1 VDLMDREPSTPAR
14 RLKHCRILYRPW
26 RVPTLISYPPPPP
39 AKRDEPIIGFAR
51 PATPPERVTPPPVR
65 SRSERR
71 RRDCV
76 FIPDM
81 DIALQ
86 FIEARRQAAGLL
98 GELELPPSSRRAAR
112 YEVPKHEITDSP
124 VAIGVLM
131 TVAPPLA
138 ITLVWSSSRFART
151 AQWALTAYG
160 AIVTLVLAALAFAAF
175 SS

>member
-1 VDLMDREPSTPAR
+1 MDTPTPVR
-14 RLKHCRILYRPW
+14 RLKHCRIIYRPW
-26 RVPTLISYPPPPP
+26 RVPTLIAYPPPPP
-39 AKRDEPIIGFAR
+39 PVTRLEPVVALAR
-51 PATPPERVTPPPVR
+51 PATPPERVAPLPVR

-86 FIEARRQAAGLL
+86 FMEARRRAAGIL
-98 GELELPPSSRRAAR
+98 GEPEPPPSSARHR
-112 YEVPKHEITDSP
+112 YEIPKHEIADSP
-124 VAIGVLM
+124 LAIGLLM

-138 ITLVWSSSRFART
+138 VTLVWSSGRFPRA

-160 AIVTLVLAALAFAAF
+160 AVVTLVLAAIAYSAFA
-175 SS
+175 S